1 MCHDSANVICS
12 VGRREVMRDGIMSVG
27 DDQNGDIVSP
37 VTASPVALAT
47 WAAPDRPMD
56 GRVSP
61 TRDQALAF
69 VGT

>member
-1 MCHDSANVICS
+1 
-12 VGRREVMRDGIMSVG
+12 MRDGIMSVG